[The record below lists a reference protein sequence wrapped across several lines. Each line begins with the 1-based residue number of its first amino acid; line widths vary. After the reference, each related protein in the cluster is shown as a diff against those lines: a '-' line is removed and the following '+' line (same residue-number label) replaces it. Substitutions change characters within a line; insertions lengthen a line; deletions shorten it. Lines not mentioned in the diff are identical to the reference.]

1 MEGDEI
7 EAFLKDLLKADD
19 QTVSPQRISDYKN
32 FIVRI
37 SKIVFFFNFSFH
49 VCNTSVLAVIK

>member
-7 EAFLKDLLKADD
+7 EAFLKDLLKAED

-37 SKIVFFFNFSFH
+37 SKIVFFLTFLFMYAIQAF
-49 VCNTSVLAVIK
+49 

>member
-37 SKIVFFFNFSFH
+37 SKIVFFNFSFH

>member
-37 SKIVFFFNFSFH
+37 SKIFFLTFLFMYAIQAF
-49 VCNTSVLAVIK
+49 